1 MAQWEA
7 ARLEAEAR
15 LVQKPKNH
23 PNQLSYNHMSPQSIH
38 DLHKTPI
45 TLPPPNNLPYLDVLK
60 VWQGNLWS
68 NYSINN
74 ESLQSLI
81 SKSKVSVATPAMPVL
96 NNVENN
102 GTCDHQGP
110 TKKENDQT
118 EIQMGP
124 LDEFVYANDATF
136 IISDPLRSPEFW
148 EEFVDVLDGGWNS
161 LTIALMA
168 SPPAS
173 PVS

>member
-1 MAQWEA
+1 
-7 ARLEAEAR
+7 
-15 LVQKPKNH
+15 
-23 PNQLSYNHMSPQSIH
+23 
-38 DLHKTPI
+38 
-45 TLPPPNNLPYLDVLK
+45 
-60 VWQGNLWS
+60 
-68 NYSINN
+68 
-74 ESLQSLI
+74 
-81 SKSKVSVATPAMPVL
+81 MPVL

-124 LDEFVYANDATF
+124 LDEFLYANDATF